1 MRFPLRV
8 VGDYHVDRQ
17 EVYAQQCVQL
27 TCTNGPKSFRSP
39 DYLSQV
45 IYCGGYSGGVPPLP
59 IPNREVKPASADG
72 TDLPVGR
79 VSSCR
84 SSRGSMTEVIGPL
97 FFTPAAAQPPP
108 GAIRFSEI
116 LFIFEDIYSHTMER
130 KLIWSEAGIP
140 GLILGLATAVCFY
153 LTSLLGNAL
162 LNGIVWV
169 AKLAGCICLMYF
181 FMKKFVSIHSGADN
195 RDSFRFG
202 VIVALLSAFIYSV
215 SFYIFTVYIKPDMFD
230 AALSAVMDNYSSI
243 LDSNSLEQIEN
254 LIPKLPAIGFFS
266 NLIYCFLY
274 GTIVSAIISRSVPST
289 NPFDNDTPDEQ

>member
-1 MRFPLRV
+1 MRGLCPL
-8 VGDYHVDRQ
+8 
-17 EVYAQQCVQL
+17 
-27 TCTNGPKSFRSP
+27 
-39 DYLSQV
+39 
-45 IYCGGYSGGVPPLP
+45 
-59 IPNREVKPASADG
+59 
-72 TDLPVGR
+72 
-79 VSSCR
+79 
-84 SSRGSMTEVIGPL
+84 M
-97 FFTPAAAQPPP
+97 TPAAPCSRIFSFVENARTAGRVETRLFIPRCCAAAPGGYAVSTSFRPATPVVRIAHSSVACLTALLRKSWTAPSEMPAPPGALGSAFLSPAAAHPPP

-243 LDSNSLEQIEN
+243 LDTNSLEQIEN